1 MADLID
7 FFGSFNA
14 FENIPQNVQA
24 YYPGAEGLI
33 LFLNNI
39 LRVAIFAAGIFAL
52 INFLISGIQYIGSSG
67 NPETLKQASSRM
79 WLSFLGLV
87 IATSSLVIAGI
98 IGLVFFGH
106 ATAIINPVIY
116 GPPTP

>member
-1 MADLID
+1 MAPPPKT
-7 FFGSFNA
+7 FFGTFNA
-14 FENIPQNVQA
+14 PQNVQN
-24 YYPGAEGLI
+24 YTEDPSGLI

-106 ATAIINPVIY
+106 ATAIINPIIY